1 MPMDESSTDFAF
13 IVHLVDQVGS
23 SVDSPLDEFL
33 ERLSPE
39 DRDIVMEL
47 MDAGNVDAHATVL
60 DLLAAIKPSLEDH
73 IFEEDAEE
81 TE

>member
-1 MPMDESSTDFAF
+1 MDESSTDFAF

-23 SVDSPLDEFL
+23 SVDSPLDDFL

-39 DRDIVMEL
+39 DRDIATEL
-47 MDAGNVDAHATVL
+47 MDAGNVDSHATVL
-60 DLLAAIKPSLEDH
+60 DLLAAIKPSLEDD
-73 IFEEDAEE
+73 IAEEDAED